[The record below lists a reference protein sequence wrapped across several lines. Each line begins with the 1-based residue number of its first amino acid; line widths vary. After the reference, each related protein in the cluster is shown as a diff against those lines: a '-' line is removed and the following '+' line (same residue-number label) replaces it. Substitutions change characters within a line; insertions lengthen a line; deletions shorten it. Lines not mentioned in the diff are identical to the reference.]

1 MSDKELM
8 DITIK
13 KYCDLLRI
21 KKYQTADNPE
31 LDFQI
36 KEKQV
41 KLTAFGINVKELSF
55 EYAILFN

>member
-1 MSDKELM
+1 MSDKELI

-13 KYCDLLRI
+13 EYCDLLRI

-31 LDFQI
+31 LAFQI

-55 EYAILFN
+55 E